1 MESDKWFKSKTQ
13 LLTETNAFMSLAESP
28 ICWILFFF
36 FALIGETSQK
46 RDGYATR
53 QKNVAS
59 IFGSY
64 QFRKFSTLC
73 SAKKR

>member
-36 FALIGETSQK
+36 ALIGETSQK

-53 QKNVAS
+53 QKKC
-59 IFGSY
+59 G
-64 QFRKFSTLC
+64 
-73 SAKKR
+73 